1 MNYFESTEF
10 IIEHI
15 CLSVSEVREFPYQR
29 PDSGS
34 FSLSVSDKIIF

>member
-15 CLSVSEVREFPYQR
+15 YLSVSEVREFPYQR
-29 PDSGS
+29 PDSGA
-34 FSLSVSDKIIF
+34 FPYQYQTK